1 MHESAIE
8 KLKNRDPIAFLN
20 RRADALAQR
29 SADLKKLADAWEP
42 LHAFP
47 SSRFA
52 CVLIDPRQCMT
63 KPAGDHWPATGNVK
77 AKDMDIDRFGSVVVA
92 PALVAILIFIYFIYQ
107 RSLRIR
113 RRLVMELL
121 EGYFQGDVPADQLGK
136 RARMTLH

>member
-1 MHESAIE
+1 VHESAIE

>member
-1 MHESAIE
+1 MH
-8 KLKNRDPIAFLN
+8 D
-20 RRADALAQR
+20 Q
-29 SADLKKLADAWEP
+29 
-42 LHAFP
+42 
-47 SSRFA
+47 
-52 CVLIDPRQCMT
+52 
-63 KPAGDHWPATGNVK
+63 AGDHWPATGNVK

-92 PALVAILIFIYFIYQ
+92 PALVAILIFIYFVYQ